1 MISMATNTKRAIL
14 DLAETLLQDK
24 GFNGF
29 SYAHIANEL
38 GVKNAAIHYHFQ
50 TKESLG
56 CAVVQRYRD
65 RFQLWINNARVK
77 DLTPQKKLDWFFDIY
92 ANMRADH
99 GKVCIAG
106 ALETEFNSIPNA
118 LRQQT
123 ESLTGE
129 LLAWLTSTL
138 EEGREAGV
146 FQFNG
151 QPADKAAL
159 ILASLQGAL
168 QMARALGPKKFQAV
182 IQQNKQD
189 LVVLQKA

>member
-1 MISMATNTKRAIL
+1 MTTNTKRAIL
-14 DLAETLLQDK
+14 DLGESLLQDK

-38 GVKNAAIHYHFQ
+38 GIKNAAVHYHFP
-50 TKESLG
+50 TKEDLV
-56 CAVVQRYRD
+56 CKVVQRYRD

-77 DLTPQKKLDWFFDIY
+77 DLSPQEKLDWFFDIY
-92 ANMRADH
+92 ANTRADH

-106 ALETEFNSIPNA
+106 VLESEFNTIPDA

-123 ESLTGE
+123 EALTNE
-129 LLAWLTSTL
+129 LLSWLAGTL
-138 EEGREAGV
+138 EEGRVTGV
-146 FQFNG
+146 FQFSG

-159 ILASLQGAL
+159 ILSSVQGAL
-168 QMARALGPKKFQAV
+168 QMARALGADKFQAV

-189 LVVLQKA
+189 LLVPQQV